1 MIATSVEVTLVRP
14 VRSGDT
20 AAICGRWFKF
30 VAATEPGKRRL
41 RLMDVAARHLLLH
54 AVIIYLV
61 GLLAG
66 FPYGAAI
73 NRGDSE
79 TRIGQWR
86 LAHGSLVVGATTMI
100 AIAAI
105 LSHLNVG
112 QSARWLIAGS
122 SIASGY
128 GFAVALPLGAWVGK
142 RGLTPSGPLSN
153 RVVFTG
159 NALGSSG
166 SLLSAVVL
174 LYACWQSL

>member
-1 MIATSVEVTLVRP
+1 
-14 VRSGDT
+14 
-20 AAICGRWFKF
+20 
-30 VAATEPGKRRL
+30 
-41 RLMDVAARHLLLH
+41 MDVPARHLLLN

-73 NRGDSE
+73 NRSDSE
-79 TRIGQWR
+79 VRIRQWR

-100 AIAAI
+100 AIAAV

-112 QSARWLIAGS
+112 EFARWLIAGS

-128 GFAVALPLGAWVGK
+128 GFAVALPAGAWVGK
-142 RGLTPSGPLSN
+142 RGLTADGPLSN
-153 RVVFTG
+153 QVVFAG
-159 NALGSSG
+159 NALGVGG

-174 LYACWQSL
+174 LYACLRSL

>member
-1 MIATSVEVTLVRP
+1 
-14 VRSGDT
+14 
-20 AAICGRWFKF
+20 
-30 VAATEPGKRRL
+30 
-41 RLMDVAARHLLLH
+41 MDVAARHLLLH

-79 TRIGQWR
+79 ERIRQWR
-86 LAHGSLVVGATTMI
+86 LAHGSLVVGATMMV

-112 QSARWLIAGS
+112 PLARWLIAGS

-128 GFAVALPLGAWVGK
+128 GFAIALPLAAWVGQ
-142 RGLTPSGPLSN
+142 RGLTAAGPLSN
-153 RVVFTG
+153 RIVFAG
-159 NALGSSG
+159 NSLGAG
-166 SLLSAVVL
+166 ASLLSAIVL
-174 LYACWQSL
+174 LCACWQSL